1 MYGNK
6 QIANCLLGNFILYI
20 TSEQNT
26 EKKVYK
32 QQQKK
37 TLKIRLLL
45 KTALLFFFSLI
56 FYICVDEK
64 SLFSSVTTLNYY

>member
-26 EKKVYK
+26 ESVQTTTKKNFENKVATK
-32 QQQKK
+32 NSI
-37 TLKIRLLL
+37 TIL
-45 KTALLFFFSLI
+45 FFSLI